1 MKDLLQKLLSRLKDF
16 WETLKGKFPLP
27 EKLLPKKHP
36 QALKLYMLPAHN
48 GDCLLIEFLGE
59 DGKSHYIWTDGGL
72 VKSYREF
79 GKAVAGQ
86 LIQQGAQIDLMIV
99 THVDQDHIGGIL
111 ALCDDDDIPQ
121 NWIKQF
127 WFNSGEL
134 LSAMFN
140 ETPGSNRGISLAE
153 LEETTTTRSIRQ
165 GIRLEDYLRNGTP
178 WHALPIKRYHTH
190 AISGAE
196 ISVLTPSTSA
206 LRRLHREWQKETSL
220 ERSLDPNDYSL
231 SLEALFRRPERS
243 DASLANGSSISY
255 VFEYYDK
262 RILMLGDAWAVDVVE
277 ALQTL
282 GYSAEEPLQLDA
294 VKLSHHASRASI
306 SADLLDR
313 IDCDTY
319 LVSTD
324 GSRHQLPHKE
334 TFARIL
340 LHPKRDNTREI
351 QFIFNYNN
359 PTLRKI
365 FQEEEILRHHF
376 RCIFPA
382 EGSQGYVL
390 EI

>member
-1 MKDLLQKLLSRLKDF
+1 M
-16 WETLKGKFPLP
+16 
-27 EKLLPKKHP
+27 
-36 QALKLYMLPAHN
+36 
-48 GDCLLIEFLGE
+48 IEFLGQ
-59 DGKSHYIWTDGGL
+59 DGKLHYIWTDGGL

-79 GKAVAGQ
+79 GKAVAEQ
-86 LIQQGAQIDLMIV
+86 LIQQGAQIDLMVV

-111 ALCDDDDIPQ
+111 ALCDDENIPKD
-121 NWIKQF
+121 WIRQF

-134 LSAMFN
+134 LSAMFK

-153 LEETTTTRSIRQ
+153 LEETSRSIGQ
-165 GIRLEDYLRNGTP
+165 GIRLEDYLAQGKK
-178 WHALPIKRYHTH
+178 WHDLPIKRYHTLG
-190 AISGAE
+190 ISGAE
-196 ISVLTPSTSA
+196 ISVLTPSISA
-206 LRRLHREWQKETSL
+206 LKRLNREWQKETSL

-231 SLEALFRRPERS
+231 SLEALFRRPERA
-243 DASLANGSSISY
+243 DASLANASSISY

-262 RILMLGDAWAVDVVE
+262 RILMLGDAWASDVAE
-277 ALQTL
+277 ALDAL

-319 LVSTD
+319 IVSTD

-340 LHPKRDNTREI
+340 LHPKRDNSREI

-365 FQEEEILRHHF
+365 FQEEEMIRHHF
-376 RCIFPA
+376 RCTYPTG
-382 EGSQGYVL
+382 GSQGYVL
-390 EI
+390 EL